1 MREAMEFTGR
11 VLLGALVGIAIMI
24 VLGREDLL
32 FEGILIGAFVAGII
46 AGSPGKGALAGV
58 LVDLALLAILLI
70 SFDKL
75 TDDYEPTGLI
85 EALGVSIAITILYI
99 FMILLVIIL
108 IIPCAILGAIGGIIG
123 KQIQPSKEV

>member
-1 MREAMEFTGR
+1 MEFTGR

-58 LVDLALLAILLI
+58 LVDLALLVILLI

-85 EALGVSIAITILYI
+85 EALGVSIAVTILYI
-99 FMILLVIIL
+99 FMILLVIVL

-123 KQIQPSKEV
+123 KQIQPSKEG

>member
-1 MREAMEFTGR
+1 MREAMEFTGK
-11 VLLGALVGIAIMI
+11 VLLGAIVGIAIMI
-24 VLGREDLL
+24 VLGREELL

-46 AGSPGKGALAGV
+46 AGGPGKGALAGI

-75 TDDYEPTGLI
+75 TEDYEPTGLI
-85 EALGVSIAITILYI
+85 EALGVSIAVTILYI

-123 KQIQPSKEV
+123 KQLYPSKEG